1 MADPVFFI
9 YLFIHLRSSGAAL
22 DRSPPSLWFEGRAV
36 AQGAAGLLDC
46 DIKCLIV
53 SPLIHSARLEE
64 DVSWAVERSAE
75 DGWIEAKEGSLS
87 KAVPRPPPLQK
98 KKKPH
103 PLPRPYTPFTSAIT
117 ANGGEEGGGG
127 GGRPRLE

>member
-1 MADPVFFI
+1 M
-9 YLFIHLRSSGAAL
+9 SSWTC
-22 DRSPPSLWFEGRAV
+22 SPPSPWFEGT
-36 AQGAAGLLDC
+36 GAAGLLDC

-87 KAVPRPPPLQK
+87 KGPRHGPHPRPN
-98 KKKPH
+98 
-103 PLPRPYTPFTSAIT
+103 TPFTSAIT
-117 ANGGEEGGGG
+117 ANGGKKGKGAAAT
-127 GGRPRLE
+127 